1 MKRGNE
7 MGDEIWKDIIAFPNY
22 EVSSFGRIR
31 SFQRVNPII
40 LVQRL
45 RKTGYPIVS
54 LHRNGRKHELTVNK
68 LVLEAFEGPRPL
80 GYQTHHIDGIKQN
93 NHISNLKWVEG
104 RIHKRKYHN
113 KHKLPY

>member
-1 MKRGNE
+1 

-31 SFQRVNPII
+31 SLQRINPII

-54 LHRNGRKHELTVNK
+54 LHRNGRKA
-68 LVLEAFEGPRPL
+68 EAALRRLRLFLLHMADETTW
-80 GYQTHHIDGIKQN
+80 QKQ
-93 NHISNLKWVEG
+93 G
-104 RIHKRKYHN
+104 
-113 KHKLPY
+113 